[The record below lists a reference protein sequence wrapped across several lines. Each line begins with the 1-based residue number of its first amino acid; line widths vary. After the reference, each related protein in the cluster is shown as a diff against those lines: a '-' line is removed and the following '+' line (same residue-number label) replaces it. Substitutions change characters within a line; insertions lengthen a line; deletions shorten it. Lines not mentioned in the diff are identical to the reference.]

1 MKKKG
6 KVIEF
11 FSHFALERRERR
23 RRKKREVFSDWQM
36 EKGGDE
42 EEGEIFI
49 FIEAK
54 KEKDR
59 QRSEGHD
66 LIEFCLRQLRLPA
79 CTYFPFHP
87 LAAHCRC
94 NMRRCAEEKINHY

>member
-6 KVIEF
+6 KVIEL
-11 FSHFALERRERR
+11 FSHFAPERRERG
-23 RRKKREVFSDWQM
+23 RRKKREVFSDWPM
-36 EKGGDE
+36 GKGGD